1 MKYLTKLWNQ
11 SKVVRYRLDD
21 LTTIKSTFL
30 SVLGSLIITT
40 LLLLPV
46 YLICVQLFMFV
57 ELQLLLII
65 LLFILSVIAVFIY
78 EYLMYYIHGLFE
90 PKIKLLNTKSLV
102 IIEGSIMS
110 ALLVV
115 VGIIF
120 VLIFLQGA

>member
-46 YLICVQLFMFV
+46 YLILVQLFMFV

-90 PKIKLLNTKSLV
+90 SKIKLLNTKSLV
-102 IIEGSIMS
+102 IVEGSIMS

>member
-57 ELQLLLII
+57 ELKLLLII

-90 PKIKLLNTKSLV
+90 LKIKSLNTKSLV
-102 IIEGSIMS
+102 IVEGSIMS

-115 VGIIF
+115 VGVIF